1 MCCLASFQKDSAF
14 VDSSPRKVPRQIS
27 CSAGGDSML
36 TGPKKGATMYFGVT
50 RERRSQA
57 GCHIYSFEICVKRV
71 VVLFESSSDR
81 FSSTIALSGG
91 YRTFTSA
98 NATATQCAACK
109 GGITHLSHV
118 HRRTHVTCLAQLY
131 SLFSTVASLL
141 SQSSPHMPHCVFG
154 SSSKD
159 VPFGL
164 CVVSIKHG
172 LCVFTTSHASS
183 AVWSHSFFIPCLHQV
198 RHWIKSLHEKGALFP
213 HQTEFGPLVIYD
225 FFVIFVVPTLHC
237 DVLRLRNCF
246 AVSEVSRSTR
256 RLESEKAWSK
266 EFLKISVPE
275 PWNLSG
281 TPDRPSD
288 TERVP

>member
-91 YRTFTSA
+91 KRTTTSA
-98 NATATQCAACK
+98 NATATQCASCK

-141 SQSSPHMPHCVFG
+141 SQSSPQIPITHASLRIWLKLKRRTLWIVCRRLNKTWTLCSPHPMPHP
-154 SSSKD
+154 
-159 VPFGL
+159 PFGL
-164 CVVSIKHG
+164 TLFSYRVYIKCVTGSK
-172 LCVFTTSHASS
+172 VFMKKVRCSHIRLSLAL
-183 AVWSHSFFIPCLHQV
+183 WS
-198 RHWIKSLHEKGALFP
+198 
-213 HQTEFGPLVIYD
+213 YM
-225 FFVIFVVPTLHC
+225 IFL
-237 DVLRLRNCF
+237 
-246 AVSEVSRSTR
+246 
-256 RLESEKAWSK
+256 
-266 EFLKISVPE
+266 
-275 PWNLSG
+275 
-281 TPDRPSD
+281 
-288 TERVP
+288 

>member
-131 SLFSTVASLL
+131 SLFPLL
-141 SQSSPHMPHCVFG
+141 HHF
-154 SSSKD
+154 
-159 VPFGL
+159 
-164 CVVSIKHG
+164 
-172 LCVFTTSHASS
+172 
-183 AVWSHSFFIPCLHQV
+183 
-198 RHWIKSLHEKGALFP
+198 
-213 HQTEFGPLVIYD
+213 
-225 FFVIFVVPTLHC
+225 
-237 DVLRLRNCF
+237 
-246 AVSEVSRSTR
+246 SRSPLHTC
-256 RLESEKAWSK
+256 LIAYLAQAQKTYPLDCVSSQ
-266 EFLKISVPE
+266 
-275 PWNLSG
+275 
-281 TPDRPSD
+281 
-288 TERVP
+288 